1 MRKLKKLR
9 CRYHYSLEG
18 KFPLAIK
25 SVDFVRVYKDECENC
40 VQTDYGFLFRYDI
53 SNGFIPIETEW
64 HHVESNGFI
73 VETNGFKPSKT
84 RNPNFEYTR

>member
-40 VQTDYGFLFRYDI
+40 VQTDYGFFSGMINPMASYL
-53 SNGFIPIETEW
+53 SKMNGIM
-64 HHVESNGFI
+64 
-73 VETNGFKPSKT
+73 SKAMVS
-84 RNPNFEYTR
+84 